1 MMRIALFLQCDA
13 ALLVIS
19 VAAVLL
25 RRRPAV
31 AAIVYGG
38 SLVLS
43 VALLAG
49 ALGRLIAGASP
60 DGVVLPIGLPWIGS
74 HFRIDALSAFFLVVI
89 NLGAAA
95 ASLYG
100 LGHRRH
106 EQDQQR
112 VLPFFPAFLAGMN
125 LVLLADD
132 AFTFL
137 ASWEF
142 MSLASWAL
150 VMARHQ
156 EADNARAGYVYI
168 VMASLGTMALLL
180 AFALLA
186 GPLGG
191 YAFATM
197 RASGVTPGVAG
208 LVLALVLIGAG
219 SKAGLVPLHVWL
231 PLAHPAA
238 PSHVSALMSGVMT
251 KVAIYAFVR
260 IVFDLLGQPAW
271 WWSVVVLTLGG
282 ATAVM
287 GVLYA
292 LMQHDLK
299 RLLAYHTV
307 ENIGIIYIGLG
318 LALAFKV
325 FDMPTAAALALT
337 AGLLHTFNHS
347 VFKSLL
353 FLGAGA
359 VLTATGER
367 DMEHLGGL
375 IHRMPQTAFAFLVG
389 CVAISA
395 LPPFNGFVS
404 EWLTFQAILLSP
416 QLPSWGL
423 RILAPAV
430 GALLA
435 LSAALAAACFIKAF
449 GISFLGRPRTIAA
462 ERAHETDR
470 LAIAAMFVLAALCLI
485 AGILPG
491 VFIDALA
498 PVVKTLV
505 GDRMP
510 VQIGIDWLS
519 IVPIAESRSS
529 YNGLL
534 VFLFI
539 SASASL
545 AAVAIHRL
553 ASDAVR
559 KAPPWDCGFPDPSP
573 ATQYTATSFAEPIR
587 RVYGAFAFRARE
599 RVDMPA
605 PGELRPARL
614 TVEMHDLVWEFIY
627 DPVTHAVEFLAV
639 KLNRLQFLTIRQY
652 LSIVVGALV
661 FLLLV
666 LASWS

>member
-1 MMRIALFLQCDA
+1 
-13 ALLVIS
+13 
-19 VAAVLL
+19 
-25 RRRPAV
+25 
-31 AAIVYGG
+31 
-38 SLVLS
+38 
-43 VALLAG
+43 
-49 ALGRLIAGASP
+49 
-60 DGVVLPIGLPWIGS
+60 
-74 HFRIDALSAFFLVVI
+74 
-89 NLGAAA
+89 
-95 ASLYG
+95 
-100 LGHRRH
+100 
-106 EQDQQR
+106 
-112 VLPFFPAFLAGMN
+112 
-125 LVLLADD
+125 
-132 AFTFL
+132 
-137 ASWEF
+137 
-142 MSLASWAL
+142 
-150 VMARHQ
+150 
-156 EADNARAGYVYI
+156 
-168 VMASLGTMALLL
+168 
-180 AFALLA
+180 
-186 GPLGG
+186 
-191 YAFATM
+191 
-197 RASGVTPGVAG
+197 
-208 LVLALVLIGAG
+208 
-219 SKAGLVPLHVWL
+219 
-231 PLAHPAA
+231 
-238 PSHVSALMSGVMT
+238 
-251 KVAIYAFVR
+251 
-260 IVFDLLGQPAW
+260 
-271 WWSVVVLTLGG
+271 
-282 ATAVM
+282 
-287 GVLYA
+287 
-292 LMQHDLK
+292 
-299 RLLAYHTV
+299 
-307 ENIGIIYIGLG
+307 
-318 LALAFKV
+318 
-325 FDMPTAAALALT
+325 MPTAAALALT

-449 GISFLGRPRTIAA
+449 GISFLGRPRTITA

-470 LAIAAMFVLAALCLI
+470 LSIAAMFVLAALCLI

-559 KAPPWDCGFPDPSP
+559 KAPPWDCGFPDANP

-587 RVYGAFAFRARE
+587 RVYGAFAFRAQE

>member
-1 MMRIALFLQCDA
+1 MALGA
-13 ALLVIS
+13 VT
-19 VAAVLL
+19 AVL
-25 RRRPAV
+25 
-31 AAIVYGG
+31 
-38 SLVLS
+38 
-43 VALLAG
+43 
-49 ALGRLIAGASP
+49 
-60 DGVVLPIGLPWIGS
+60 
-74 HFRIDALSAFFLVVI
+74 
-89 NLGAAA
+89 
-95 ASLYG
+95 
-100 LGHRRH
+100 
-106 EQDQQR
+106 
-112 VLPFFPAFLAGMN
+112 
-125 LVLLADD
+125 
-132 AFTFL
+132 
-137 ASWEF
+137 
-142 MSLASWAL
+142 
-150 VMARHQ
+150 
-156 EADNARAGYVYI
+156 
-168 VMASLGTMALLL
+168 
-180 AFALLA
+180 
-186 GPLGG
+186 
-191 YAFATM
+191 
-197 RASGVTPGVAG
+197 
-208 LVLALVLIGAG
+208 
-219 SKAGLVPLHVWL
+219 
-231 PLAHPAA
+231 
-238 PSHVSALMSGVMT
+238 
-251 KVAIYAFVR
+251 
-260 IVFDLLGQPAW
+260 
-271 WWSVVVLTLGG
+271 
-282 ATAVM
+282 
-287 GVLYA
+287 GVLQA
-292 LMQHDLK
+292 LMQNDLK
-299 RLLAYHTV
+299 RLLAYSTI
-307 ENIGIIYIGLG
+307 ENIGLIFAGLG
-318 LALAFKV
+318 LALAFKANGFNEV
-325 FDMPTAAALALT
+325 AALAAT
-337 AGLLHTFNHS
+337 AALFHALNHAI
-347 VFKSLL
+347 FKSLL

-435 LSAALAAACFIKAF
+435 LSAALAAACFIRAF
-449 GISFLGRPRTIAA
+449 GVTFLGRPRTTAA

-470 LAIAAMFVLAALCLI
+470 LSISAMFVLAALCLI
-485 AGILPG
+485 AGVFPG

-498 PVVKTLV
+498 PVVNNLV

-553 ASDAVR
+553 ASDVVR
-559 KAPPWDCGFPDPSP
+559 KAPPWDCGFPDANP

-614 TVEMHDLVWEFIY
+614 TVEMHDLVWEFVY
-627 DPVTHAVEFLAV
+627 DPVTHAVEFLAL

-666 LASWS
+666 LATWS